1 MEQVEDSHTTKPP
14 TVVTPFGYPT
24 QPNSTDGQA
33 ISIGRESATHNLE
46 LLQYGMG
53 HFLSPSTQV
62 TQDTQSEVGQLYCS
76 HIKDIM
82 SMSDDQYTDMI
93 EHFNKE
99 SSKMKLYFMGEGK
112 FDPLT

>member
-1 MEQVEDSHTTKPP
+1 MEQVEDSCTTKPL
-14 TVVTPFGYPT
+14 TVVMPFRYPT
-24 QPNSTDGQA
+24 QPNSADGQA
-33 ISIGRESATHNLE
+33 ISIGREGATHNLK

-53 HFLSPSTQV
+53 HFLLPSTQV
-62 TQDTQSEVGQLYCS
+62 AQDTQSEAGQLYSS

-93 EHFNKE
+93 EYFDKE
-99 SSKMKLYFMGEGK
+99 SSKMKLYIMGEGK

>member
-1 MEQVEDSHTTKPP
+1 MEQVEDSHTTKPLM
-14 TVVTPFGYPT
+14 VVTPFGYPT

-33 ISIGRESATHNLE
+33 ISIGRESATHNLK

-62 TQDTQSEVGQLYCS
+62 AQDTQSEVGRLYRS
-76 HIKDIM
+76 HTKDIM

-93 EHFNKE
+93 EYFDKE